1 MLVVDLVETIEKA
14 FEEKP
19 EGRKRKEVS
28 EWKTKINSLI
38 DKVNQ
43 LSKIKMYKPQ

>member
-1 MLVVDLVETIEKA
+1 MSVTDLVERIEKA

-28 EWKTKINSLI
+28 EWKLLINPMI
-38 DKVNQ
+38 QEVNK
-43 LSKIKMYKPQ
+43 LSKIKMYNLQ